1 MRPIRERVNMRVL
14 SVCLLV
20 IAVPVIILSAWSVK
34 YVHVCM
40 LNQQEI
46 EESRREC
53 EKQGQALADAS
64 DYLTNEVWRFI
75 TTGNRENLNNYWE
88 EVDTVRRR
96 EAALTELQK
105 QQLTEEE
112 SALVNRA
119 KEESDDLIFTETL
132 AMRLMAES
140 IGMKESEMPEQVAA
154 TKLTEEEKS
163 MNSEEK
169 WRAASACIF
178 GDKYSESKEIIKG
191 NLQNFR
197 EMLRERKGRELK
209 SAMRE
214 TEHALFVAQAS
225 NMLLLALLIVAV
237 AAYYLLVLRPFMQ
250 YSVSLRDVDGTTG
263 LHLIPAGSVEMRKFA
278 AIFNHVYNMWQ
289 AQNEKLKLLNSIDAL
304 TGIPNRQTLYAY
316 LEEQIQKNGGN
327 LGIYMMDIDSF
338 KSFND
343 TYGHQ
348 AGDKVLARIAGC
360 LKKIMEDTGGIAGRI
375 GGEEFVLVLPDAT
388 AEKIDRTAGEI
399 MYAIQ
404 DMNLKHEI
412 LPLTDTHITVSLG
425 SILWTGKEK
434 KTPKELI
441 HYADLAL
448 YQAKKNGKNQHVMFS
463 ENDYSFLVLQN
474 NRTHDSEVEADMYR
488 ALENGE
494 FIPWYQP
501 QYDLKTE
508 RIVSVEALVRWNHPQ
523 KGILYPDYFI
533 PLFERNGFILKMDLC
548 VFERVCQDLKAWISQ
563 GQPAVTAACNFSR
576 LHFAKEGLAEDLSA
590 VADRYGIPHEYLEI
604 EITESAL
611 MENSQNIITELNRL
625 RDCGF
630 TVAIDDFGVGYSSLG
645 ILSDV
650 PADVLKIDRGFL
662 NRDMTDRKN
671 VMIVRGIVNIAN
683 ILHLKTICEGVETY
697 EQKELLKSIG
707 CDLAQGY
714 YYAKPMDR
722 KKLEELVMRSDT
734 TDCTVIK
741 K

>member
-1 MRPIRERVNMRVL
+1 M
-14 SVCLLV
+14 
-20 IAVPVIILSAWSVK
+20 K